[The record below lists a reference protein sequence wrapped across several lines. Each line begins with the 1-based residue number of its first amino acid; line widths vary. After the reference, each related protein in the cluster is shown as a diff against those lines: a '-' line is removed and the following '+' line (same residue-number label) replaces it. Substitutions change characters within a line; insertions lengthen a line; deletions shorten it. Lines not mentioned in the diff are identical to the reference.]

1 VFEVRVEVGER
12 GGDAAR
18 LPEVQKLRLAEAE
31 EAEGG
36 EAVTMETHEY
46 AALFPMATDA
56 ELQEMAADIRQR
68 GLICPIITL
77 DGKVLDG
84 RNRMRA
90 CEIAGA
96 TPRFQKYAGAD
107 PLADVVSW
115 NLKRRHLTT
124 SQKATLAVALKP
136 MFEGQARE
144 RQAAGQERGRQA
156 QKGIVADLPPTDGAK
171 ARDQAAAAV
180 GVSGR
185 IVQDAEYVHTRAPE
199 LSEEIKAGR
208 MTVNAAKQEVKKREE
223 EKVKPVMSK
232 KQAAAMKPRVGLKY
246 ASLAIGNLEQI
257 KDNDEE
263 RGEAFALVKGWIT
276 DHEA

>member
-1 VFEVRVEVGER
+1 
-12 GGDAAR
+12 
-18 LPEVQKLRLAEAE
+18 
-31 EAEGG
+31 
-36 EAVTMETHEY
+36 METHEY

-68 GLICPIITL
+68 GILCPIITL

-84 RNRMRA
+84 RNRLRA

-115 NLKRRHLTT
+115 NLKRRHLTP
-124 SQKATLAVALKP
+124 SQQAGIGADVANMTKSD
-136 MFEGQARE
+136 GGKIGAE
-144 RQAAGQERGRQA
+144 RQG
-156 QKGIVADLPPTDGAK
+156 KGAADLPIPAVSQAEAAK
-171 ARDQAAAAV
+171 MV
-180 GVSGR
+180 GVSER
-185 IVQDAEYVHTRAPE
+185 LVRDAVKVKNAAPE
-199 LSEEIKAGR
+199 LHEEIKAGR

-223 EKVKPVMSK
+223 QNHKPVMSK

-263 RGEAFALVKGWIT
+263 RDEAFALVKEWIT
-276 DHEA
+276 DHEI

>member
-1 VFEVRVEVGER
+1 
-12 GGDAAR
+12 
-18 LPEVQKLRLAEAE
+18 
-31 EAEGG
+31 
-36 EAVTMETHEY
+36 METHEY

-68 GLICPIITL
+68 GLLCPIITL

-84 RNRMRA
+84 RNRLRA

-115 NLKRRHLTT
+115 NLKRRHLTP
-124 SQKATLAVALKP
+124 SQQAGIGADVAN
-136 MFEGQARE
+136 MRQGE
-144 RQAAGQERGRQA
+144 RTDLEPS
-156 QKGIVADLPPTDGAK
+156 ADLPKVSQAEAAK
-171 ARDQAAAAV
+171 MV
-180 GVSGR
+180 GVSER
-185 IVQDAEYVHTRAPE
+185 LVRDAVKVKNAAPE
-199 LSEEIKAGR
+199 LHEEIKAGR
-208 MTVNAAKQEVKKREE
+208 MTVNAAKQEVKQREE
-223 EKVKPVMSK
+223 QKHKPVMSK
-232 KQAAAMKPRVGLKY
+232 KQAAAMRPRVGLKY

-263 RGEAFALVKGWIT
+263 RDEAFALVKGWIT